1 VQVKRQAETKISVD
15 GLRAFMAVLA
25 DDDVGIFISAGGFT
39 SEAEREARSQ
49 EKRRITLLDLDRLVS
64 LWVENFERLDDAD
77 RQLLPLK
84 PVYFL
89 VPRT

>member
-1 VQVKRQAETKISVD
+1 MTTWAS
-15 GLRAFMAVLA
+15 
-25 DDDVGIFISAGGFT
+25 FISAGGFT

-84 PVYFL
+84 LVYFL